1 MKYLRKEITMG
12 YPSNILLFI
21 FLFVLL
27 SGIILAVM
35 LRKKKRIVVGIIV
48 ITMLICIPIIFVIS
62 NLHEDNLK
70 KEIHKIIESRGG
82 HVLTIE
88 KLKEQD
94 FTTPFNYEVS
104 NHNILFKITY
114 TKDSNEHVAWYRAVK
129 TINNIHDQT
138 PGRYNDGYGEKW
150 IFE

>member
-1 MKYLRKEITMG
+1 MKK
-12 YPSNILLFI
+12 NIN
-21 FLFVLL
+21 
-27 SGIILAVM
+27 
-35 LRKKKRIVVGIIV
+35 KV
-48 ITMLICIPIIFVIS
+48 I
-62 NLHEDNLK
+62 D
-70 KEIHKIIESRGG
+70 SRGG
-82 HVLTIE
+82 HVITIE

-104 NHNILFKITY
+104 NYNILFKITY

-138 PGRYNDGYGEKW
+138 PARYNDGFGEKW